1 MARVRRT
8 ARAARRKRRTSS
20 GARDDARRRVNVAV
34 ADNLSAAPAPLFK
47 RIAARLARA
56 PPRACSRGAPHRSRR
71 APDVRDGRF
80 HRAPRARLA
89 RAPARPRR
97 AAPRARS
104 ALLPSRASPSAPP
117 AAGGSR
123 RGLPA
128 SPRPPARTAP
138 FAFVPRATTAAATT
152 RRPRPAPAS
161 SSSSSSSSSSA
172 PLDVSALVA
181 EVTDLSKMARATRR
195 TSSQAD
201 AHPPLR
207 PRRRRSSKA
216 DLGLDDGIFDRLGVP
231 LLFVAGVLV
240 SRGVD
245 LGDSLTPF
253 PRPRKDNALIT
264 SGAYA
269 VARHPMYAGLIFG
282 AFGLG
287 LLTAS
292 PVRILL
298 ACSWP
303 YFSTPRRGKEE
314 GYLEEMHGKEAY
326 AEYADDVPRLAP
338 TARGVAWLLE
348 ETFPNVGQTER

>member
-1 MARVRRT
+1 M
-8 ARAARRKRRTSS
+8 
-20 GARDDARRRVNVAV
+20 
-34 ADNLSAAPAPLFK
+34 SATVVS
-47 RIAARLARA
+47 IARLA
-56 PPRACSRGAPHRSRR
+56 P
-71 APDVRDGRF
+71 
-80 HRAPRARLA
+80 RLA

-104 ALLPSRASPSAPP
+104 ALLPSRASPSTPP

-123 RGLPA
+123 RGLLPRVP
-128 SPRPPARTAP
+128 SP
-138 FAFVPRATTAAATT
+138 PRAHRAVRVFAAGDDGGGGGDGDA
-152 RRPRPAPAS
+152 PAPPPAS
-161 SSSSSSSSSSA
+161 SSSSSSSPSPA

-181 EVTDLSKMARATRR
+181 EVTDWSKMGTRDEAYFVA
-195 TSSQAD
+195 QMLILLFVLVGGG
-201 AHPPLR
+201 P
-207 PRRRRSSKA
+207 SKA
-216 DLGLDDGIFDRLGVP
+216 DLGLDDGIFDRLFGVP

-240 SRGVD
+240 TRGVAD

-269 VARHPMYAGLIFG
+269 VVRHPMYAGLIFG

-298 ACSWP
+298 GVLLAVLLNAKA
-303 YFSTPRRGKEE
+303 GKEE

-338 TARGVAWLLE
+338 TARGVARLLE

>member
-1 MARVRRT
+1 M
-8 ARAARRKRRTSS
+8 
-20 GARDDARRRVNVAV
+20 
-34 ADNLSAAPAPLFK
+34 SATVVS
-47 RIAARLARA
+47 IARLA
-56 PPRACSRGAPHRSRR
+56 P
-71 APDVRDGRF
+71 
-80 HRAPRARLA
+80 RLA

-104 ALLPSRASPSAPP
+104 ALLPSRASPPRAHRAVRVFAAGDDGGGDDGDAPAPP
-117 AAGGSR
+117 
-123 RGLPA
+123 
-128 SPRPPARTAP
+128 
-138 FAFVPRATTAAATT
+138 
-152 RRPRPAPAS
+152 PAS

-181 EVTDLSKMARATRR
+181 EVTDLSKMGTRDEAYFVA
-195 TSSQAD
+195 QMIILLFVLVGGG
-201 AHPPLR
+201 P
-207 PRRRRSSKA
+207 SKA
-216 DLGLDDGIFDRLGVP
+216 DLGLDDGIFDRLFGVP

-240 SRGVD
+240 TRGVAD

-269 VARHPMYAGLIFG
+269 VVRHPMYAGLIFG

-298 ACSWP
+298 GVLLAVLLNAKA
-303 YFSTPRRGKEE
+303 GKEE

-338 TARGVAWLLE
+338 TARGVARLLE